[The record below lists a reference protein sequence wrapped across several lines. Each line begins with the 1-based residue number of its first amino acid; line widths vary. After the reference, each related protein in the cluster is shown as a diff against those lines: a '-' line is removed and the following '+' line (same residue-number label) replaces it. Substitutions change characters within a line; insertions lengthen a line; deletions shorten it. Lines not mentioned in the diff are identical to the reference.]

1 MIRSVRLALLLLAA
15 SCTSAQ
21 SENIQRAIE
30 RWWMAYEECR
40 GSSIPMERNPNCQ
53 TTRTLTTQLKNAGL
67 CFGRPFSEAGSD
79 FRKRWRVCEQ
89 SPGETVSLRD
99 GRKIVLDRFQ
109 CENIERSSL
118 LKRVCHDPNKN
129 QAVIYV
135 NTSYYIYC
143 RVTDIAIEDMFN
155 STSMGRF
162 FNQNFRN
169 QREC

>member
-1 MIRSVRLALLLLAA
+1 MSHSIRIAFFLLLA
-15 SCTSAQ
+15 SCTSAH
-21 SENIQRAIE
+21 SESVQRLIE
-30 RWWMAYEECR
+30 RWWLAYEACR

-53 TTRTLTTQLKNAGL
+53 TSRTLTTQLKSAGL

-89 SPGETVSLRD
+89 SLGETVSLRD

-109 CENIERSSL
+109 CENIERSSF
-118 LKRVCHDPNKN
+118 LKRVCHDPNTN

-143 RVTDIAIEDMFN
+143 RVTETAIEDMFN
-155 STSMGRF
+155 SSSMGRF
-162 FNQNFRN
+162 FNQHFRN